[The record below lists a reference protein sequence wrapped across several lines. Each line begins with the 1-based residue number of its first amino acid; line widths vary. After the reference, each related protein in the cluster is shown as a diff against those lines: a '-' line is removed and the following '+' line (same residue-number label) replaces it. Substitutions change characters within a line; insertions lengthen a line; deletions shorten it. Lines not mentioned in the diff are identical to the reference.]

1 MTDRSA
7 EPAEGGLGDPVL
19 ELPGPFEAAPGDSAA
34 EPAGSAEGTPGDP
47 VAEQAGP
54 AEGARHGSLRAL
66 LVRRREQILFVIV
79 GAWNTAFG
87 YGVFALFY
95 WLLQESVPATL
106 ILLPSYAVAFVNNFL
121 CYKYIVF
128 RTQGGQVG
136 EVLRFMVVYI
146 PVLAA
151 NLIVLPLA
159 LRTLPLS
166 AYVIQA
172 GYILVVAVLSY
183 LGLKLFAFRRS

>member
-1 MTDRSA
+1 VTDRSA
-7 EPAEGGLGDPVL
+7 GGAGPEEGT
-19 ELPGPFEAAPGDSAA
+19 PGDSAA
-34 EPAGSAEGTPGDP
+34 EPTGSVEGTRG
-47 VAEQAGP
+47 
-54 AEGARHGSLRAL
+54 GSLRAL
-66 LVRRREQILFVIV
+66 LVRRREQILFVVV

-95 WLLQESVPATL
+95 WLLQGSVPATA

-128 RTQGGQVG
+128 RTQGGHVG

-166 AYVIQA
+166 AYVVQA
-172 GYILVVAVLSY
+172 VYTFVVAVLSY